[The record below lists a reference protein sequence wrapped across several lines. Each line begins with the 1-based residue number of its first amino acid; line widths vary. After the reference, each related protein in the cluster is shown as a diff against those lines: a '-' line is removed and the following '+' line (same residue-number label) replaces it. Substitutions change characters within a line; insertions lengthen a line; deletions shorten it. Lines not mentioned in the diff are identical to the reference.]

1 MLKARGPEEASSAVA
16 LSAQPLSL
24 PQHTSVSAHPFPLST
39 SFHSVWSPHQRFP
52 RWPTLPVPAVPA
64 LPGKWGILAKGAA
77 LTRSSP
83 APSPPPPP
91 GRLDHKARA
100 AAAEPSSQRPSDGC
114 ALPCPPPARS
124 LPEASKQRPTPAKPR
139 RHCRLHS
146 PQGAEESPC
155 RPHARPRPPS
165 SCCTWSCS
173 RGSGRAPRPHP
184 RVSGFLWSP
193 LHPANCCCPEIT

>member
-139 RHCRLHS
+139 HIVACTALREQKSHHAGPTRGRGRL
-146 PQGAEESPC
+146 PPAAPGPAAVAADE
-155 RPHARPRPPS
+155 RPGHTP
-165 SCCTWSCS
+165 
-173 RGSGRAPRPHP
+173 G
-184 RVSGFLWSP
+184 
-193 LHPANCCCPEIT
+193 